1 MKQEKIN
8 KKSYHITGKEIET
21 FKPRK
26 KESMQGG
33 FSYSSVIT
41 VMSNTELP
49 QLHLMIFLIGIREK
63 QAYQT

>member
-1 MKQEKIN
+1 
-8 KKSYHITGKEIET
+8 
-21 FKPRK
+21 
-26 KESMQGG
+26 MQGG